1 MVSKQTILG
10 AFALCFLALPA
21 ARADDETPL
30 TPPQAEENEAA
41 RSASASEQ
49 PGAPIDEARPNFIKQ
64 IGLDFKTVFTTKEN
78 LWIIGAGAGAALLA
92 RPFEGSIPQ
101 SRFNTELFEG
111 GKLDATFEPGAAIGG
126 TLFQVG
132 GAAASFAIGKVT
144 KNAEL
149 ESVGR
154 DLIRAQ
160 IVTQGLTQAI
170 KFSVG
175 RTRPDGSS
183 QTSFPSGHSATTFAT
198 ATVLQ
203 RHYGWKAG
211 VPAYA
216 VAGYVAASRLAD
228 NKHYLSDVL
237 FGAALGIV
245 GGRAVTLNIRGSEF
259 ALSPMFVPGGAG
271 VQISLVH

>member
-1 MVSKQTILG
+1 MSTENVLVG
-10 AFALCFLALPA
+10 AFALFLALPA
-21 ARADDETPL
+21 AADEAQETPSRV
-30 TPPQAEENEAA
+30 EEEEAS
-41 RSASASEQ
+41 SA
-49 PGAPIDEARPNFIKQ
+49 PVDEHRPNLVKQ
-64 IGLDFKTVFTTKEN
+64 IGLDFKNVFTTKEN
-78 LWIIGAGAGAALLA
+78 LWIIGAGAGASLLA
-92 RPFEGSIPQ
+92 HPFDSRIPQ
-101 SRFNTELFEG
+101 SGLNTELFEG
-111 GKLDATFEPGAAIGG
+111 GALDHTFDPGAAIGG

-132 GAAASFAIGKVT
+132 GAAASFAIGKAT
-144 KNAEL
+144 KNPEL

-170 KFSVG
+170 KYAVG

-183 QTSFPSGHSATTFAT
+183 QTSFPSGHSSTTFAT

-203 RHYGWKAG
+203 RHYGWKVG

-216 VAGYVAASRLAD
+216 VAGYVATSRLAE

-245 GGRAVTLNIRGSEF
+245 GGRTVTLDIKGSKF

-271 VQISLVH
+271 LQISLVH